1 MAKNVG
7 VWGID
12 IGQCALKAM
21 RCTVEGDQVVAD
33 AFDYIEYPKIL
44 TQPEANPEE
53 LIQEAMEQFLSR
65 NTLTGDL
72 VAMSVPGQS
81 GLAKF
86 FKPPPVDAKKIPD
99 LVKYE
104 ARQQIPFDL
113 SEVIWDYQQMGWQ
126 ADEDALALEMEVGLF
141 AIKRDQLLSAI
152 RPFDDVDIDLDIVQ
166 LSPLSVYNF
175 VVYDLLN
182 NGDDIGDYDPENP
195 PESIVLLSMDPHQSG
210 RADLPA

>member
-21 RCTVEGDQVVAD
+21 RCTLEGDQVVAD

-44 TQPEANPEE
+44 TQPEANAEE
-53 LIQEAMEQFLSR
+53 LVREAMEQFLSR

-86 FKPPPVDAKKIPD
+86 FKPPPVDAKKS
-99 LVKYE
+99 
-104 ARQQIPFDL
+104 QI
-113 SEVIWDYQQMGWQ
+113 W
-126 ADEDALALEMEVGLF
+126 
-141 AIKRDQLLSAI
+141 
-152 RPFDDVDIDLDIVQ
+152 
-166 LSPLSVYNF
+166 
-175 VVYDLLN
+175 
-182 NGDDIGDYDPENP
+182 
-195 PESIVLLSMDPHQSG
+195 
-210 RADLPA
+210 